1 MTSIVCVASSE
12 KIFIGADSKT
22 NSLVETTGS
31 KKLLEIGREQFI
43 AITGP
48 AQYKFHLRHLVRK
61 IMRENNTDKLRG
73 LEMAIRNQL
82 EDVNDPEWLIHEL
95 MHYFIGELKDRNY
108 VGKPNGDRWG
118 FGGIYASPLGVY
130 SFNDI
135 GYIQKAKSYIAEGS
149 GSKVMLGSLH
159 ANLGSWEHHGENV
172 KNGNVSDDQV
182 EEAVTGAMQAT
193 CDIDGYSDKPF
204 HIVSIPRKS
213 EYWIYDRD
221 YASVFD

>member
-22 NSLVETTGS
+22 NSAVESTGN
-31 KKLLEIGREQFI
+31 KKLLEIGKAQFI

-61 IMRENNTDKLRG
+61 IMRENNTDKLSG
-73 LEMAIRNQL
+73 LELAIRREL
-82 EDVNDPEWLIHEL
+82 ESISDPEWLIHEL
-95 MHYFIGELKDRNY
+95 MHYFMGELKNRNY
-108 VGKPNGDRWG
+108 LGKPNGDRWG
-118 FGGIYASPLGVY
+118 FGGIYASPLGVF

-135 GYIQKAKSYIAEGS
+135 GYIQRAKSYIAEGS

-159 ANLGSWEHHGENV
+159 ANLGSWEQHGTNV
-172 KNGNVSDDQV
+172 QNGQVSDTQV
-182 EEAVTGAMQAT
+182 EEAVKGAMQAT

-204 HIVSIPRKS
+204 HILSIPRQA
-213 EYWIYDRD
+213 EYWITTKDF
-221 YASVFD
+221 ASVFD